1 MFSLFA
7 VLITQL
13 RNAIAD
19 RRDLILEN
27 AALRQQLAVYQRQ
40 GNRPRL
46 TSADRLF
53 WVWLSRAWPRWRSAL
68 LFVQPETVIRW
79 HRHAW
84 KRYWTWKSRRP
95 SRGRPRIADEVR
107 DLIIR
112 MAQENPLWG
121 AQRIR
126 GELLGLGYEVSR
138 ETVRRYMHEA
148 RRRPPSQSWRTFLQ
162 NHAPDI
168 WACDFFTVPML
179 SFTTLY
185 VFFFIEHRQRKLMHV
200 NVTAHPTADWI
211 WSQLIQATPW
221 GEQPRLLL
229 RDRDSSFG
237 KDFVARARAI
247 GIETVLS
254 PFRCP
259 QANGIA
265 ERMVETFRRQC
276 LDHVIVLNER
286 HLLRLLKEYVEHYNS
301 WRPHRSLELR
311 APEPRPRP
319 LSPPDR
325 ARVIARPVLG
335 GLHHEYEWE
344 AA

>member
-1 MFSLFA
+1 
-7 VLITQL
+7 
-13 RNAIAD
+13 
-19 RRDLILEN
+19 
-27 AALRQQLAVYQRQ
+27 
-40 GNRPRL
+40 
-46 TSADRLF
+46 
-53 WVWLSRAWPRWRSAL
+53 
-68 LFVQPETVIRW
+68 
-79 HRHAW
+79 
-84 KRYWTWKSRRP
+84 
-95 SRGRPRIADEVR
+95 
-107 DLIIR
+107 
-112 MAQENPLWG
+112 MARENPLWG

-126 GELLGLGYEVSR
+126 GELLGLGHEVGR

-168 WACDFFTVPML
+168 WACDFFTVPTL
-179 SFTTLY
+179 SFRTLY
-185 VFFFIEHRQRKLMHV
+185 VFFFIEHGRRRLLHV

-221 GEQPRLLL
+221 GEQPRFLL
-229 RDRDSSFG
+229 RDRDASFG
-237 KDFVARARAI
+237 KGFVARARAI

-286 HLLRLLKEYVEHYNS
+286 HLLRLLNEYMDHYNS
-301 WRPHRSLELR
+301 WRPHRSLELT
-311 APEPRPRP
+311 APEPRPRMLKP
-319 LSPPDR
+319 NGG
-325 ARVIARPVLG
+325 RVIARPVLG